1 MKVLR
6 NITRSL
12 AFRIIMPVIALVI
25 LAGIGLYIFV
35 LSSVSDFTDRHIKDA
50 LMGMSREIYNIC
62 ARNLNELLKTGAAS
76 DEKAARIKRGL
87 TIGMIE
93 DFMQQNNLKGIIAE
107 KDNEVLLAY
116 GLSPGLL
123 KIVGK
128 NAEHNTVSS
137 LEYDDKKHY
146 AYRMQFEPWDWQIVF
161 IKDAAEYSSLINNV
175 RLAYMATGAIL
186 SITALLI
193 LFYLNRSIKYP
204 INKIIASLKAGEQ
217 PEYEGIYEFEFLSKS
232 ISEMTAERQ
241 RLMKQIIEEQKLKG
255 IRVLATGVAHN
266 FNNMLVGVLGYASLI
281 SMKLEDAKRGK
292 QTLQG
297 EDIDE
302 LLKYTE
308 TIESSAQKA
317 SGLARDLAGLSRKR
331 MLEKES
337 VMPIDINKLITELQ
351 RLLSGTF
358 PKNIEITAKMND
370 GLPAIKGDIMQLE
383 QALLNIAINSKDAM
397 PDGGKLTMKTF
408 VTDIVNGNSKYHYLK
423 AGKYVAIQISDTGT
437 GMDEATLSHIF
448 EPFFTTKPVDK
459 GTGLGLATV
468 YSIIKAHHGYVIAE
482 SIPDKGSTFTIYLPI
497 EEKNPK
503 L

>member
-1 MKVLR
+1 MKDLKH
-6 NITRSL
+6 ITQSL
-12 AFRIIMPVIALVI
+12 TFRIIAPAISLI
-25 LAGIGLYIFV
+25 LLAGFV
-35 LSSVSDFTDRHIKDA
+35 LYMFVLRYVSDFTDQHIKGS
-50 LMGMSREIYNIC
+50 LTGISREIYNAC
-62 ARNLNELLKTGAAS
+62 DRNLNELLKTGLAG
-76 DEKAARIKRGL
+76 DEKTVRIKKGL
-87 TIGMIE
+87 TIGIIE
-93 DFMQQNNLKGIIAE
+93 DFLQQNKSKGIIVE
-107 KDNEVLLAY
+107 KGNELLTCCLLPE
-116 GLSPGLL
+116 LS
-123 KIVGK
+123 KAIRK
-128 NAEHNTVSS
+128 NARDNMVSVVEHDGTK
-137 LEYDDKKHY
+137 YYIYQMH
-146 AYRMQFEPWDWQIVF
+146 FEPWDWRILLIQ
-161 IKDAAEYSSLINNV
+161 DAARYSTLINKV
-175 RLAYMATGAIL
+175 RLAYVATGVML
-186 SITALLI
+186 SIATLLI
-193 LFYLNRSIKYP
+193 LYYLHRSIKYP
-204 INKIIASLKAGEQ
+204 VNRIISSLKAGDQ
-217 PEYEGIYEFEFLSKS
+217 PEYKGIYEFEFLSNS
-232 ISEMTAERQ
+232 IGEMMIERQ
-241 RLMKQIIEEQKLKG
+241 RLMKQVIEEQKLKG
-255 IRVLATGVAHN
+255 IRVLASGVAHN

-281 SMKLEDAKRGK
+281 SMKLEDAKREK
-292 QTLQG
+292 QALQG

-302 LLKYTE
+302 LLKYTG

-358 PKNIEITAKMND
+358 PKSIEITAKMND

-497 EEKNPK
+497 E
-503 L
+503 